1 MEEKDGVIGALLDRR
16 AAEEGLR
23 RFGAEVNFR
32 WETGSTND
40 DLKAAGKRRAFGHP
54 VLLSVARQSAARGT
68 RGRQWRRLGDALLFS
83 LGLALPQFG
92 HRAPGLISIAAGVA
106 VVRVLRAAGFDAALK
121 WPNDIWVS
129 GGKAGGILSEIV
141 RDAEGRGSV
150 VVGVGLNV
158 TLPAD
163 HAAVTTSGW
172 RMSALAVG
180 EKSPFEND
188 PARRTAMLTDMAAA
202 MLTAFRR
209 AEDEGV
215 ETVLQD
221 FPDADA
227 FAGRSVFWQDAES
240 GMLAEG
246 VDRGVDA
253 DGRLRVETEEGEL
266 LLGGGTSLVN
276 AAGGWM

>member
-23 RFGAEVNFR
+23 RFGAEVDFR

-68 RGRQWRRLGDALLFS
+68 RGRQWRRLGVALLFS

-227 FAGRSVFWQDAES
+227 FAGRSVFWQDAGS